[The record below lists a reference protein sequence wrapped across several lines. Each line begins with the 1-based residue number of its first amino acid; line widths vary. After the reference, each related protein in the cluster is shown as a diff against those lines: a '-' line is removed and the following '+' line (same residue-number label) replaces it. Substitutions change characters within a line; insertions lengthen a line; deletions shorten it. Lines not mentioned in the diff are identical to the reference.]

1 MNVNIIM
8 ACNTFWVSIR
18 FKESDAFVGYQ
29 KDVAAAVVFQASIQL
44 RNRCKR
50 VRSGCQQLWESALLG
65 LCTPDE
71 LAMEQEG
78 SDTWKKVVCELC

>member
-1 MNVNIIM
+1 M
-8 ACNTFWVSIR
+8 
-18 FKESDAFVGYQ
+18 GYQ

-50 VRSGCQQLWESALLG
+50 AWESALLG

-78 SDTWKKVVCELC
+78 SDTWKKAVCELC